1 MVEKVQLSRMMLLSQ
16 LDMFGYWYLC
26 IFEVDIS
33 DAKSLFQLTFL
44 KSLILQCAL
53 FVPMRMMVDLGRAS
67 RQETTQMRKVIFA
80 RQPYDGLD

>member
-1 MVEKVQLSRMMLLSQ
+1 MMLVAQ